1 MGAKKDQAASRS
13 PTEAMPRTGSEGVP
27 LAAGSAAISASLLGG
42 RLRPV
47 EARHVV
53 DDGLELLVLVA
64 LDHLHHVGVR
74 IAAPQRGDVAD
85 LAQHVLVVVAREHR
99 VELLLAA
106 LPLLAVALNAVAPVQ
121 LLAHREVGA

>member
-1 MGAKKDQAASRS
+1 MGAKKDPAVSRS
-13 PTEAMPRTGSEGVP
+13 PTNATPRTGSEGAPTTGTPGGGSGGPP
-27 LAAGSAAISASLLGG
+27 LAAGPAAISASLLGG
-42 RLRPV
+42 TLRPV

-85 LAQHVLVVVAREHR
+85 LAQHVLVVLAR
-99 VELLLAA
+99 
-106 LPLLAVALNAVAPVQ
+106 
-121 LLAHREVGA
+121 G